1 MKNVVLVLFLIAAAW
16 KLFTSGPVELGP
28 GIKVVEAPLQTTL
41 SGNDRF
47 AFKDYQI
54 TRLAKIDIKA
64 KILSKTA
71 YSFGR
76 ESDLSPV
83 DLALGW
89 QSMSDESVLQNI
101 DISQSN
107 RWYHWRVKEFPIPR
121 RSIETQSAN
130 MHLVPA
136 DELVADMIDIAKQGQ
151 IIEITGALIRVDAA
165 DNWHWQSS
173 LSRDDTGAHAC
184 ELVYVDS
191 FNIIEQ

>member
-1 MKNVVLVLFLIAAAW
+1 MKNLALVLFLIAAGW
-16 KLFTSGPVELGP
+16 KLFSSDSVELGP
-28 GIKVVEAPLQTTL
+28 GVKVTEAPIQKKL

-54 TRLAKIDIKA
+54 TRLASFDIKA
-64 KILSKTA
+64 KILSKTD
-71 YSFGR
+71 YSLGR
-76 ESDLSPV
+76 ESDLSPI

-89 QSMSDESVLQNI
+89 QKMSDESVLSQI

-107 RWYHWRVKEFPIPR
+107 RWYHWRVQQFPIPR
-121 RSIETQSAN
+121 KEIETQSAN

-136 DELVADMIDIAKQGQ
+136 NDLIEDLIDIAKQGQ
-151 IIEITGALIRVDAA
+151 IIEITGALIRVDAE

-173 LSRDDTGAHAC
+173 LSREDVGAHAC
-184 ELVYVDS
+184 ELIYVDS